1 MKFIT
6 YNDSGEK
13 KVVIFDEEETHAL
26 VARKLGIEPIS
37 AGYLQ
42 LDLGHNCC
50 LDIECYGESTT
61 LGLTPEE
68 EDTILLRKLLK
79 L

>member
-6 YNDSGEK
+6 YESEGVK
-13 KVVIFDEEETHAL
+13 AMVLFDDEETHAL
-26 VARKLGIEPIS
+26 VALRLGIEPIS
-37 AGYLQ
+37 AGYIK
-42 LDLGHNCC
+42 LDLGHSCC
-50 LDIECYGESTT
+50 LEVECYGESTT

-68 EDTILLRKLLK
+68 EDTILLRKLLN